1 MEEVRDPRDVFKDWV
16 VNRGC
21 SLTWVAEK
29 TGWSREMISYVYN
42 KKRTM
47 SKKLALDLRTK
58 LEIPLEWRADQPIVD
73 PNPQEP
79 TPTG

>member
-1 MEEVRDPRDVFKDWV
+1 MEDVRDPRDVLKEWV
-16 VNRGC
+16 EDRGC

-42 KKRTM
+42 KKRAM

-58 LEIPLEWRADQPIVD
+58 LEIPLQWSADQPIVES
-73 PNPQEP
+73 NPSDARV
-79 TPTG
+79 TS